1 MTVNIN
7 NTTNKIVKK
16 IKISGEKGAGGAH
29 PGTHGMHGTAS
40 PLEMG
45 TARPCLCRVTNAA
58 PSCLSSVD
66 QITDVVLYSLDKYT
80 KTVCTEEI
88 K

>member
-1 MTVNIN
+1 MQIYYHGDPIHVTVNIN
-7 NTTNKIVKK
+7 NTTNKVVKK
-16 IKISGEKGAGGAH
+16 IKITGERGVE
-29 PGTHGMHGTAS
+29 GTCPSTVSPCHVTNTA
-40 PLEMG
+40 P
-45 TARPCLCRVTNAA
+45 PCLS
-58 PSCLSSVD
+58 PVD

>member
-16 IKISGEKGAGGAH
+16 IKISGERGGGRACPGAH
-29 PGTHGMHGTAS
+29 RVPAS
-40 PLEMG
+40 PSEMG
-45 TARPCLCRVTNAA
+45 TAGACLRRVAKAGPSRPSA
-58 PSCLSSVD
+58 VD